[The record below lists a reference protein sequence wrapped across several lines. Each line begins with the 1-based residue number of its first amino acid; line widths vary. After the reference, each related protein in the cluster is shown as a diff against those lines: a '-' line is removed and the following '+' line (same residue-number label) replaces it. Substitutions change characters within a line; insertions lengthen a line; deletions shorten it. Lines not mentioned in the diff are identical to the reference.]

1 MSQAIYQT
9 IFDKLQDF
17 MPQKWNK
24 LVFYASYTDGSYSMK
39 YYIENEEEKYIDCFS
54 LQGVKKSDLIK
65 LFIDIN
71 KDLSAERESLNAKQK
86 WTVLTMI
93 VDKSGKMRTEFDY
106 ADTSENSIAFEQD
119 WKKRYLGD

>member
-1 MSQAIYQT
+1 MNPTIYQT

-17 MPQKWNK
+17 MPPKWDK
-24 LVFYASYTDGSYSMK
+24 LVFYAGYSNGSYSMK
-39 YYIENEEEKYIDCFS
+39 YYIENDEEQYIDCFS

-65 LFIDIN
+65 LFIEIN
-71 KDLSAERESLNAKQK
+71 KDLSVERESLNAKQK

-106 ADTSENSIAFEQD
+106 ADISENSIAYEQE
-119 WKKRYLGD
+119 WKKRYLVI